1 MTYEQAMY
9 QAAKDTIAEYHS
21 FLFTGTYKRTIAE
34 LLYQASF
41 FIGEQP

>member
-9 QAAKDTIAEYHS
+9 QAAKDTTAS
-21 FLFTGTYKRTIAE
+21 CSQAPTAE

-41 FIGEQP
+41 FIGEQS